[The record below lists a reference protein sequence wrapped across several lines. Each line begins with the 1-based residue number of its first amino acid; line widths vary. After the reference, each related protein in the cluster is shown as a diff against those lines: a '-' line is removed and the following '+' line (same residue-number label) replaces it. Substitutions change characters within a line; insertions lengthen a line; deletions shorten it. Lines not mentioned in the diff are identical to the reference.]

1 MYLKL
6 LKRKEGARMNKIFIT
21 MITMA
26 FLLLPLNMSAKS
38 EQNSTAA
45 PAISQALVPE
55 GTFALKLAT
64 ALRLGAANDE
74 AQGEDMLTSAGIAPK
89 NGWIADYPVTPDIIG
104 ELQDAVAAAADSK
117 KLPMGKEEALKA
129 LQDVAAE
136 FGLAV
141 LPGDSDQYAEN
152 QSQHSSTVINNYYYE
167 EGPPVVTY
175 YPPPW
180 DYYYLYAWVPYPF
193 WYSGFFFPGF
203 FVLSDFHRVIVVH
216 KRVVVVSNHVTD
228 PMSKKVVRVDPVGRG
243 TGKTS
248 KTTDISNSR
257 GFNSTDAKRGASSI
271 FERSRERAVGSGKG
285 MNVTTDKGVGE
296 RNNVSPKS
304 GGGSGEQSLR
314 DRSNFASTPTSR
326 GEGSVRQSTPGGTV
340 SRDQTGT
347 VSRGSN
353 ERTFSQPGN
362 IERRTEINSQRPFM
376 GEGRSFGTPSRGS
389 ERSFSAPSMGSRGSS
404 GDMGSNR
411 SSGGFSAGPRGSG
424 SSGGFGHGG
433 SSGGQGGCK
442 GRC

>member
-1 MYLKL
+1 MKKL
-6 LKRKEGARMNKIFIT
+6 FIVI
-21 MITMA
+21 ITA
-26 FLLLPLNMSAKS
+26 GLLTLPLSVYAQTDQMPSG
-38 EQNSTAA
+38 A
-45 PAISQALVPE
+45 PPVAQTLIREGDFAVKLV
-55 GTFALKLAT
+55 GALKIGT
-64 ALRLGAANDE
+64 AKNEVEAETMLG
-74 AQGEDMLTSAGIAPK
+74 SSGIAPK

-104 ELQDAVAAAADSK
+104 ELQSAVTAAADAQ
-117 KLPMGKEEALKA
+117 KLPMGKDEALNA
-129 LQDVAAE
+129 FQNLIAE

-141 LPGDSDQYAEN
+141 SPSSIGKYAEN
-152 QSQHSSTVINNYYYE
+152 QPQPNSTVINNYYYD

-193 WYSGFFFPGF
+193 WNSGFFFPGF
-203 FVLSDFHRVIVVH
+203 FVLHDFHRV
-216 KRVVVVSNHVTD
+216 VVVGHRRCVVTNHFLDHKTNRVFAIDPARRRTGETFRTGDVSHN
-228 PMSKKVVRVDPVGRG
+228 
-243 TGKTS
+243 
-248 KTTDISNSR
+248 R
-257 GFNSTDAKRGASSI
+257 GFNSNEGRRGASSI
-271 FERSRERAVGSGKG
+271 LERSHERMGNSGNN
-285 MNVTTDKGVGE
+285 MNVTTGRGVGE
-296 RNNVSPKS
+296 RNNLSPRS

-314 DRSNFASTPTSR
+314 DRSNFASSPTGR

-362 IERRTEINSQRPFM
+362 IERRTEMNSQRPSM
-376 GEGRSFGTPSRGS
+376 GEGRSFSAPSRGS

-404 GDMGSNR
+404 GDMGSGR

-424 SSGGFGHGG
+424 SSGGFAHGG

>member
-1 MYLKL
+1 MKKL
-6 LKRKEGARMNKIFIT
+6 FIVIVT
-21 MITMA
+21 A
-26 FLLLPLNMSAKS
+26 GLLTLPLSVYAQTDQMP
-38 EQNSTAA
+38 TG
-45 PAISQALVPE
+45 VPPVAQTLIRE
-55 GTFALKLAT
+55 GDFAVKLAEALKV
-64 ALRLGAANDE
+64 GAAKNEVE
-74 AQGEDMLTSAGIAPK
+74 AETMLGSSGIAPK

-104 ELQDAVAAAADSK
+104 ELQSAVAAAADAQ
-117 KLPMGKEEALKA
+117 KLPMGKDEALNA
-129 LQDVAAE
+129 FQNLIAE

-141 LPGDSDQYAEN
+141 SPNSTGKYAEN
-152 QSQHSSTVINNYYYE
+152 QPQPNSTVINNYYYD

-193 WYSGFFFPGF
+193 WWGGFYFPGF
-203 FVLSDFHRVIVVH
+203 FCLHDFHRVIVVH

-362 IERRTEINSQRPFM
+362 IERRTERNSQRPFM
-376 GEGRSFGTPSRGS
+376 GEGRSFGAPSRGS
-389 ERSFSAPSMGSRGSS
+389 ERSFSTPSIGSRGSS
-404 GDMGSNR
+404 GDMGSGR

-424 SSGGFGHGG
+424 SSGGFARGG